1 MVYVRPGVCQ
11 PHALTRP
18 SRRVD
23 QHLYHA
29 DEAQIRLDLRYT
41 DPMLDAF
48 LRQLLGAL
56 CHQLPERSLL
66 VQGVPLPLCARCT
79 GLHVAAA
86 FTMLALYAQR
96 GTRRR
101 AGLPESPLCWVLAGL
116 ALAWLVDGLNSTLAD
131 VAGWSLY
138 TPSNLLRLLS
148 GIGVG
153 VALGLCLYPLLVGAL
168 GRTAESV
175 AIARRT
181 TALFGPVLAAFGG
194 LALVCSIPWVV
205 GRTLLLALC
214 ALSML
219 AAANGLVLAP
229 LARPWGT
236 RRWLAVRYWALGTS
250 AALGEIVLL
259 GLARHWLAAGVL
271 LEVGAIHR

>member
-1 MVYVRPGVCQ
+1 
-11 PHALTRP
+11 
-18 SRRVD
+18 
-23 QHLYHA
+23 
-29 DEAQIRLDLRYT
+29 
-41 DPMLDAF
+41 
-48 LRQLLGAL
+48 
-56 CHQLPERSLL
+56 
-66 VQGVPLPLCARCT
+66 
-79 GLHVAAA
+79 
-86 FTMLALYAQR
+86 
-96 GTRRR
+96 
-101 AGLPESPLCWVLAGL
+101 VLAGL
-116 ALAWLVDGLNSTLAD
+116 ALAWLVDGLNATLAD
-131 VAGWSLY
+131 VAGGSLD

-181 TALFGPVLAAFGG
+181 TALFGPVLAVFGG

-214 ALSML
+214 ALGTL

-229 LARPWGT
+229 LARRWGT